1 MKLRPLTG
9 NRGLRPGETVEVRS
23 AAEILGT
30 LDENATL
37 DGMPFM
43 PEMLE
48 HVGKRFTVY
57 RRVEKICD
65 TAGGPTY
72 ARRMRGTVILDDLRC
87 DGRGH
92 DGCQAGCR
100 FYWREQWLRRADDP
114 VSASPDA
121 ANVSPLAELERV
133 TRSATR
139 IEPGPAGDGVR
150 YRCQATE
157 ALAASTPMSKRDVR
171 QFWREIAAGNLSVTH
186 LVRVIA
192 RTLWHRLLRAL
203 GIRRQLLLPPP
214 SPESST
220 EPANLGLRPGDL
232 VRVRS
237 RDEVAETLTAHGR
250 NRGLSFD
257 PEMVPHCG
265 QTRRVLARV
274 ERYIDEKT
282 GEMQTLQSDCLIL
295 DGVTCSGE
303 RGIWSILF
311 CPRGTYPWW
320 REAWL
325 RRVDRDDVRGRDLSS

>member
-1 MKLRPLTG
+1 M
-9 NRGLRPGETVEVRS
+9 EVRS
-23 AAEILGT
+23 AAEILAT

-48 HVGKRFTVY
+48 HVGRRFTVY

-65 TAGGPTY
+65 TAGGPTG
-72 ARRMRGTVILDDLRC
+72 ARRMRGTVVLDDLRC
-87 DGRGH
+87 DGAGH

-100 FYWREQWLRRADDP
+100 FYWREQWLRRPDDP
-114 VSASPDA
+114 VPASREP
-121 ANVSPLAELERV
+121 ANALAELERL
-133 TRSATR
+133 TRGATKIR
-139 IEPGPAGDGVR
+139 PEPDGGGVR

-157 ALAASTPMSKRDVR
+157 ALMASMPMSKKDVR
-171 QFWREIAAGNLSVTH
+171 QFWREIAAGNLPVTH
-186 LVRVIA
+186 VMQVMV
-192 RTLWHRLLRAL
+192 RTLWHRFLRAL
-203 GIRRQLLLPPP
+203 GTRRQLLLPLP

-237 RDEVAETLTAHGR
+237 REEVAETLTEHGR

-265 QTRRVLARV
+265 ETRCVLARV
-274 ERYIDEKT
+274 ERFIDEPT
-282 GEMQTLQSDCLIL
+282 GEMKTLESDCLIL

-325 RRVDRDDVRGRDLSS
+325 RRVERDDVPGDDPPR